1 MIDLVT
7 NKDIIRMNKVRNM
20 TKDFLDKKELEY
32 YKNKDKET
40 EKKIKEIIKDINSRK
55 TYYEKARKAHKK
67 DKDISSI
74 CFCVGLLS
82 QCDRDLELIK
92 QIFPDYFKESN

>member
-20 TKDFLDKKELEY
+20 TKDLLDKKELEY

-40 EKKIKEIIKDINSRK
+40 ERKIKNFIAVCKNVMRDCDSDFVYK
-55 TYYEKARKAHKK
+55 
-67 DKDISSI
+67 SI
-74 CFCVGLLS
+74 V
-82 QCDRDLELIK
+82 EL
-92 QIFPDYFKESN
+92 FPEYFKEN